1 MKEYIYVFDFSE
13 TRILRITLD
22 DKDFDS
28 NGEYIDIHDILK
40 RRGLKESQ
48 CNYLFSEKVLEIE
61 EAELI

>member
-28 NGEYIDIHDILK
+28 NGECIDIYDILK

-61 EAELI
+61 EADLI

>member
-28 NGEYIDIHDILK
+28 NGEYIDIYDILK

-61 EAELI
+61 EADLI

>member
-28 NGEYIDIHDILK
+28 NGEYIDIYDILK